1 MNKKLLASGVYVGEA
16 KLSVFIC
23 LSVRRIYTKLSLWK
37 SRVFWALQ
45 KNIIGGEKPLAYRE
59 FWFSA

>member
-1 MNKKLLASGVYVGEA
+1 
-16 KLSVFIC
+16 
-23 LSVRRIYTKLSLWK
+23 
-37 SRVFWALQ
+37 LQ